1 MKILAV
7 DLGEARTG
15 LAVCDPGEMLASPAG
30 MIAEKAEKHLL
41 ARVSEEAIKQ
51 RAELIVVGHPVNMD
65 GSRGERAQK
74 CARFAEQLEAQA
86 GIPVKLWDERC
97 TTMSAI
103 GYLNAT
109 DTRGKKR
116 KAAVD
121 QLAATIILES
131 YLDYRK
137 GQSRRESSEGGTDR

>member
-30 MIAEKAEKHLL
+30 MIMEKDEERLL
-41 ARVSEEAIKQ
+41 TKIAEEAKKL

-74 CARFAEQLEAQA
+74 CAHMAGLIEDQT
-86 GIPVKLWDERC
+86 GIPTKLWDERC

-116 KAAVD
+116 KQAVD

-137 GQSRRESSEGGTDR
+137 AQQKRKLQEGDVD

>member
-30 MIAEKAEKHLL
+30 MIAEKDEDRLL
-41 ARVSEEAIKQ
+41 ARIAEEAVRQ
-51 RAELIVVGHPVNMD
+51 RAELVVVGHPVNMD

-74 CARFAEQLEAQA
+74 CARLAGLLGEQTGL
-86 GIPVKLWDERC
+86 PVELWDERC

-116 KAAVD
+116 KEAVD
-121 QLAATIILES
+121 QLAAAIILES

-137 GQSRRESSEGGTDR
+137 AQRRRESLEGGTD